1 MSKLHKRPRLEEEG
15 ADVDGRDE
23 EYGMSQ
29 QTTRSCIILHYNNK
43 SFPLCF
49 SRGSSPQSLE
59 SAVRAV
65 CSLGVR
71 NSFYLKNDK
80 GEICVVDASLP
91 QGNYFIHVATCA
103 IDMSFRLPFVGVRNL
118 EKLRECVMTSYCF
131 ILHELPAELHQYMF
145 TFLAPSDLLNASKV
159 CKMWYNVSNDPE
171 LWRRL
176 YAQRFLVPS
185 TIPDPPQALA
195 RLGWKNVYF
204 VGHLFG
210 VSTRDIRMQV
220 VNSLKTLLEKSLLET
235 DDENYQS
242 MTILAGLE
250 RFVII
255 VFVHFPLVPFRT
267 NNGMLTFQLALPSTT
282 VQVSYPFNLWSWRTS
297 AAGMAQKC
305 TAADLTTRFFKPF
318 LDDSLVQVKR
328 MIEGGARE
336 KMMFSKH
343 TLPVFIPLPPTCAA
357 PRTTREKIIVCV
369 DLSTPDR
376 NPFVGQRCASDVTLL
391 EVVKFGVKTFVDV
404 KHKMNNSNQFAICAL
419 GETAEMHQPFTNNV
433 EEFSS
438 RLDELIPC
446 GKLRTFDMSSL
457 FSTMSNFIEQDAKN
471 GADKDCVYRCIFIY
485 CRSDSVP
492 IWTHGQQSGRKVLS
506 RENFFFDV
514 LYLHEKP
521 SSSNMPQEVFDA
533 LTDVYHTCGTMERP
547 NSSYYCEN
555 STSISRH
562 FLCWAQIMAM
572 PSQRPQQVE
581 NLPIVPYPEVAINIG
596 KN

>member
-1 MSKLHKRPRLEEEG
+1 LEEEG

-23 EYGMSQ
+23 EFGNSQ
-29 QTTRSCIILHYNNK
+29 VPRLYIELYYNNK
-43 SFPLCF
+43 GFPVSFSKNC
-49 SRGSSPQSLE
+49 SPQQLE
-59 SAVRAV
+59 STIRAV

-80 GEICVVDASLP
+80 GEVCVIDSSLP
-91 QGNYFIHVATCA
+91 QGTYSVNIATCSS
-103 IDMSFRLPFVGVRNL
+103 DLSFRLPFVGVRNL
-118 EKLRECVMTSYCF
+118 DKLRECVLSSYCF
-131 ILHELPAELHQYMF
+131 ILHELPVELHQYLF
-145 TFLAPSDLLNASKV
+145 SFLAPSDLLNAFKV

-176 YAQRFLVPS
+176 YNQRFLPNA
-185 TIPDPPQALA
+185 THNTTPDPPQALA
-195 RLGWKNVYF
+195 RIGWKNVFF
-204 VGHLFG
+204 VSHMFG
-210 VSTRDIRMQV
+210 ASTRDIRMQFV
-220 VNSLKTLLEKSLLET
+220 SSLKNLLEKNLLEW

-255 VFVHFPLVPFRT
+255 VFVHIPLVPFRT
-267 NNGMLTFQLALPSTT
+267 PPNNGMLTFQLALPSTT

-297 AAGMAQKC
+297 GSGLAQKC
-305 TAADLTTRFFKPF
+305 TIADLTTRFFKPF
-318 LDDSLVQVKR
+318 LDDSLLQVKR

-343 TLPVFIPLPPTCAA
+343 TLPVFIPLPPTYST
-357 PRTTREKIIVCV
+357 PRKSREKIIICV

-376 NPFVGQRCASDVTLL
+376 NPFVGQRCATDVSLL

-404 KHKMNNSNQFAICAL
+404 KHKMNSSNQFAICAL
-419 GETAEMHQPFTNNV
+419 GETAEMHQQFTSNV

-457 FSTMSNFIEQDAKN
+457 FSSMLNCIEQDVKN
-471 GADKDCVYRCIFIY
+471 GTDKDCVYRCIFIY
-485 CRSDSVP
+485 CRSNSVP
-492 IWTHGQQSGRKVLS
+492 IWSHGQQAGRKVLS

-533 LTDVYHTCGTMERP
+533 LTDVYHSCGTTERP

-572 PSQRPQQVE
+572 PFQRPQQVE
-581 NLPIVPYPEVAINIG
+581 NLPIVPYPEGVA
-596 KN
+596 